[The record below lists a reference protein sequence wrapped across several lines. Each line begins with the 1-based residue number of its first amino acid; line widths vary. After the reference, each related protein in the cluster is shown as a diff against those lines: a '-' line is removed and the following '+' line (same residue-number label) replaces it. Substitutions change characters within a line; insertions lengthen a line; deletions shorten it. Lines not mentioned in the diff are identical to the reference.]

1 MTEIYEY
8 QELLCKKERLEAE
21 IANLGSESDLLT
33 IRRDFQR
40 ERKRLE
46 VIKEGIHDLSSD
58 KKEKIRTIEEIEKQ
72 GKALE
77 KQIYDG
83 SVTNPRELESLQD
96 RDKELQNK
104 AAVAQEQK
112 EATDKAMVA
121 ATQEGEKSTA
131 ALKKLK
137 ADFDSSQQ
145 ELKDAHAQLEAQVL
159 ECEKELTRLSKK
171 IKKKVLTNFL
181 ENRHL
186 NGGRLYALLK
196 PGGSCSICHRT
207 LTKATLNRLNNGK
220 EAYCDHCNR
229 QLLAPEN

>member
-33 IRRDFQR
+33 IRRDFQK
-40 ERKRLE
+40 ERKHFE
-46 VIKEGIHDLSSD
+46 DIKEGIHSLNAD
-58 KKEKIRTIEEIEKQ
+58 KEEKIRRIEEIEEQ
-72 GKALE
+72 GKAVE
-77 KQIYDG
+77 KQLYDG
-83 SVTNPRELESLQD
+83 SVTNPRELETLQD
-96 RDKELQNK
+96 RDRELQNQ

-112 EATDKAMVA
+112 EATDKAMA
-121 ATQEGEKSTA
+121 AAAQAGEKSTA

-137 ADFDSSQQ
+137 EDFDSSQQ
-145 ELKDAHAQLEAQVL
+145 GLKDAHAQLEAQVL
-159 ECEKELTRLSKK
+159 ECEKELTKLSKK

-196 PGGSCSICHRT
+196 SGSSCSICHRT

-229 QLLAPEN
+229 YLIVPEN